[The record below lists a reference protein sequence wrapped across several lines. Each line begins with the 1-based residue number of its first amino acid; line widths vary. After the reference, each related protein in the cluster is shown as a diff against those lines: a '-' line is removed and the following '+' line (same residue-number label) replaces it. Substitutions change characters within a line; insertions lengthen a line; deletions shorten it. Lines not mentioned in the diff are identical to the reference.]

1 MTWGDGGQIPSVT
14 FVDNHPTRNEN
25 QKEFQGGILLLA
37 RAIECTI
44 HEMERLLGRNLTPQ
58 EIRLLL
64 LAESLRGDAENCDS
78 KPANDSASATGF
90 AA

>member
-1 MTWGDGGQIPSVT
+1 
-14 FVDNHPTRNEN
+14 
-25 QKEFQGGILLLA
+25 LA
-37 RAIECTI
+37 SAIERTI

-64 LAESLRGDAENCDS
+64 LAESLRGDAENRDS
-78 KPANDSASATGF
+78 KPDNDSASATGC